1 MFRHV
6 FQHPQGCAV
15 ALVAGAVFSF
25 TARCGEG
32 IVCRGGCVLLTQYGV
47 AEDFE
52 LRGGASLRVQTHGL
66 VVVEAI
72 EASGLMLTTAPRSG
86 SVAGQEYLQ
95 QLVQIALAARRRAQ
109 VFGRDFQQFFA
120 LRRE

>member
-6 FQHPQGCAV
+6 FHHAQGCAV
-15 ALVAGAVFSF
+15 ALAADAVFAL
-25 TARCGEG
+25 TARRGEG
-32 IVCRGGCVLLTQYGV
+32 IVCRGGRVLLTQYGV
-47 AEDFE
+47 HEDFD
-52 LRGGASLRVQTHGL
+52 LRGGESLRVQTYGL

-72 EASGLMLTTAPRSG
+72 EASVLILTTAPRSG

-95 QLVQIALAARRRAQ
+95 QLIQVALAARRRAQ
-109 VFGRDFQQFFA
+109 VFGRHCQQFLT